1 MARHGLPRPGCL
13 LAAALL
19 LVSLLQFQW
28 LDFTAWRS
36 AERSSSSSRLVGWRW
51 QPSVRGQLPAMR
63 LGPGGGSDPVNNVS
77 PEMAAAGR
85 KYAQK
90 YEDIMLAGQKVWQ
103 EMLKKDEVPKK
114 IYFIGTNGNT
124 GEMVAEALMDSLAYV
139 PAPDG
144 TLFLRRKPGVDY
156 PKLKYYLLNGDKE
169 LAARAP
175 KSPVDLYME
184 DEKKYRELE
193 TEVLKEFQNLETEGQ
208 PAGIIVGESAV
219 SIPENVEILKT
230 GLVIWLDVAA
240 EFSWSK
246 TQMRA
251 KAGGGLFIPY
261 EIIRPP
267 VWCIANGWDGDI
279 DDGEAKAEY
288 MDMVEKY
295 NEMYEE
301 VADLRLRAAAAEAVS
316 ESRRGL
322 VWAAIP
328 PGTRASWGVVR
339 RLLFSASS
347 GLVLK
352 VENEVAI
359 EDLGPLLGLHAVG
372 ASPRQTAAFK
382 AADTS
387 GVVEELVL
395 LFEEVPLVRGR
406 AEGLLDVDVVA
417 LAPFLTAN
425 TSDAAQVAFYE
436 EVQDRGDQGIPE
448 DNAASKYSLSMRC
461 KHYVLAAVRALSSF
475 SFCHAIPLLAL
486 AHCTQPQKR
495 RPTVEAGTRVGKA
508 GCFDGP
514 TVGVSSSGAASSGPA
529 VDVAPPGAALSDGS
543 AGGAASSVAS
553 GIRARFA
560 AAFGFDAPAVHV
572 VSGAPSGFNAPA
584 VDVHAGEPLA
594 TRAEAGRMELR
605 EPMSALMSAA
615 DARSSAEPRR
625 QDDRRWSGDIAKFLR
640 KSVGWLHH
648 SQCEPVNDTPG
659 IVENQYWGAERL
671 AKAMAELYGINTEGA
686 SVEEEVLERD
696 LEKFL
701 ESARLSKYMQAALDW
716 CDEQGAASIED
727 IVENTDDFAEALSL
741 KPLEKKRLAKA
752 AESVAAVA

>member
-36 AERSSSSSRLVGWRW
+36 ADRNCSSSRLVGWRW

-77 PEMAAAGR
+77 PEMSAAGR

-90 YEDIMLAGQKVWQ
+90 YEDIMLAGQKVWE

-230 GLVIWLDVAA
+230 GLVIWIDVAA

-301 VADLRLRAAAAEAVS
+301 VADLRLRA
-316 ESRRGL
+316 
-322 VWAAIP
+322 
-328 PGTRASWGVVR
+328 
-339 RLLFSASS
+339 
-347 GLVLK
+347 
-352 VENEVAI
+352 
-359 EDLGPLLGLHAVG
+359 
-372 ASPRQTAAFK
+372 
-382 AADTS
+382 
-387 GVVEELVL
+387 
-395 LFEEVPLVRGR
+395 
-406 AEGLLDVDVVA
+406 
-417 LAPFLTAN
+417 
-425 TSDAAQVAFYE
+425 
-436 EVQDRGDQGIPE
+436 
-448 DNAASKYSLSMRC
+448 
-461 KHYVLAAVRALSSF
+461 
-475 SFCHAIPLLAL
+475 
-486 AHCTQPQKR
+486 
-495 RPTVEAGTRVGKA
+495 
-508 GCFDGP
+508 
-514 TVGVSSSGAASSGPA
+514 
-529 VDVAPPGAALSDGS
+529 
-543 AGGAASSVAS
+543 
-553 GIRARFA
+553 
-560 AAFGFDAPAVHV
+560 
-572 VSGAPSGFNAPA
+572 
-584 VDVHAGEPLA
+584 
-594 TRAEAGRMELR
+594 
-605 EPMSALMSAA
+605 
-615 DARSSAEPRR
+615 
-625 QDDRRWSGDIAKFLR
+625 
-640 KSVGWLHH
+640 
-648 SQCEPVNDTPG
+648 DTPG

-671 AKAMAELYGINTEGA
+671 SKAIAEFYGIDTEGA